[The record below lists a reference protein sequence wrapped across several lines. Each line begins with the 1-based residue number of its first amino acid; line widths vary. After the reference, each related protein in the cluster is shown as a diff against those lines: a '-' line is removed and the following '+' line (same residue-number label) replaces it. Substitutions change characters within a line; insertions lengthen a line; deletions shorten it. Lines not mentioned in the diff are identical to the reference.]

1 MTEVWKL
8 IDGLKYHEVSNTGKV
23 RSVGNIVTTKNG
35 VVKKLPDRELT
46 GSDNGLGYRK
56 VHITENGIKCHE
68 YIHRIVA
75 KAFVPNPQNKPCV
88 NHIDN
93 DPANNNAD
101 NLEWVTKWENT
112 NWMIV
117 QGRFRRTEQWLSRLH
132 ESQKE
137 MYVPVIGTN
146 CETGEEM
153 YFERVNA
160 VRESGF
166 RPGEVSRCING
177 KRKSH
182 KGHTWRRA

>member
-1 MTEVWKL
+1 MTEDWKL
-8 IDGLKYHEVSNTGKV
+8 IDGLKYHEVSNKGKI
-23 RSVGNIVTTKNG
+23 RNTFSN
-35 VVKKLPDRELT
+35 RELK
-46 GSDNGLGYRK
+46 GSDNGKGYRK
-56 VHITENGIKCHE
+56 VQIKENGE
-68 YIHRIVA
+68 LYPETYIHRIVA
-75 KAFVPNPQNKPCV
+75 KAFVDNPHNKPCV
-88 NHIDN
+88 NHLDN
-93 DPANNNAD
+93 DPTNNNAD

-132 ESQKE
+132 KSQKKQ
-137 MYVPVIGTN
+137 YVPVIGTN

-182 KGHTWRRA
+182 KGYTWRRA